1 MDSRWKTKTIVYKT
15 IRNIFYSVIYKL
27 KNPHNVDILTLD
39 ELESKEI
46 NNIIDLAI
54 DLKKELKKGKEK
66 PLLQNKTLAM
76 IFEKPSTRTRVSFET
91 GMFQLGGHALTLSPN
106 DLQLSRGESIAD
118 TARTLSRYVNVVMA
132 RVYDHKSLETF
143 ARNSSI
149 PVINGLSDSY
159 HPCQIL
165 ADLMTIKE
173 HKKNL
178 KKIKIAWIGDGNN
191 VCNSLI
197 LGCAKLKIQLSVAIP
212 DGYEPEFD
220 VIKIGKEAEILEV
233 SDNPETAVQD
243 ADVVMTDTFV
253 SIHNT
258 SSDRVKKF
266 LPKFQVNQALMN
278 KAKKDAIF
286 MHCLPAKRDQEVT
299 SDVIDGSQSVVWDEA
314 ENRLHVQKALLVHLL
329 GV

>member
-1 MDSRWKTKTIVYKT
+1 MTQK
-15 IRNIFYSVIYKL
+15 
-27 KNPHNVDILTLD
+27 PHNVDVLTLD

-54 DLKKELKKGKEK
+54 DLKKQQKKGKEK

-91 GMFQLGGHALTLSPN
+91 GIFQLGGHALTLSAN
-106 DLQLSRGESIAD
+106 DLQLSRGESIED
-118 TARTLSRYVNVVMA
+118 TAKTLSRYVNVIMA
-132 RVYDHKSLETF
+132 RVYDHKSLETL
-143 ARNSSI
+143 AKNASI
-149 PVINGLSDSY
+149 PVINGLSDSF

-197 LGCAKLKIQLSVAIP
+197 LGCAKLKIKLSVAVP
-212 DGYEPEFD
+212 DGYEPDLE
-220 VIKIGKEAEILEV
+220 VSKIGKDAEILEI
-233 SDNPETAVQD
+233 SDNPELAVKD
-243 ADVVMTDTFV
+243 ADVIMTDTFV

-258 SSDRVKKF
+258 NSDRVKKF
-266 LPKFQVNQALMN
+266 LPKFQVNQSLMS

-286 MHCLPAKRDQEVT
+286 MHCLPAKREQEVT

>member
-1 MDSRWKTKTIVYKT
+1 MNKK
-15 IRNIFYSVIYKL
+15 
-27 KNPHNVDILTLD
+27 PHNVNILTLD
-39 ELESKEI
+39 ELDSKEI
-46 NNIIDLAI
+46 NHIIDLAI
-54 DLKKELKKGKEK
+54 DLKKQQKKDKEK

-91 GMFQLGGHALTLSPN
+91 GMFQLGGYALTLSPN
-106 DLQLSRGESIAD
+106 DLQLSRGESIED
-118 TARTLSRYVNVVMA
+118 TAKVLSRYVNVIMA
-132 RVYDHKSLETF
+132 RVYDHKSLETL
-143 ARNSSI
+143 ARHASI
-149 PVINGLSDSY
+149 PVINGLSDSF

-197 LGCAKLKIQLSVAIP
+197 LGCAKLKIKLTVAAP
-212 DGYEPEFD
+212 NGYEPDFD
-220 VIKIGKEAEILEV
+220 IMKIGKEAEILEV
-233 SDNPETAVQD
+233 SDEPETAVQD
-243 ADVVMTDTFV
+243 ADVIMTDTFV

-258 SSDRVKKF
+258 NSDRIKKF
-266 LPKFQVNQALMN
+266 LPKFQVNQSLMN

-299 SDVIDGSQSVVWDEA
+299 ADVIDGPKSVVWDEA